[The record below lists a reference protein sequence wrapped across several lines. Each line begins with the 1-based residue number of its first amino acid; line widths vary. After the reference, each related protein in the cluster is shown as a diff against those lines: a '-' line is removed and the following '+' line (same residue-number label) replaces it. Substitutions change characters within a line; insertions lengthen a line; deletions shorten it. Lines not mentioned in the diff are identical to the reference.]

1 MNKIKNSESKQLPK
15 EKLYKKAELRR
26 LIFFLVNFTIA
37 SVSTILMAD
46 LLWRIGFTVI
56 YGILLVIF
64 FILMWQI
71 SLGITHALFG
81 LFLTPKKGKFDH
93 ITQTI
98 DYNNVETK
106 LANTAILVPCY
117 NEETKRVYEGIR
129 AIYTSLKATG
139 KLDYF
144 DIFILSDSTDPNKWI
159 AEETLWVKLCQ
170 QLNAFGRIYYR
181 RRTNSFHK
189 KAGNIADFCKSWGSQ
204 YRYMLC
210 LDADS
215 IMTGDSIVSLVKI
228 MEANKE
234 IGICQTAP
242 VIIRGETLY
251 GRMMQF
257 ASNFYGSLFQSGLN
271 YWQQGS
277 GNFWGHNAILRIAPF
292 MEYCSLPRLPGKE
305 PLGGKILS
313 HDFVEAALMRKAGWA
328 VWLAY
333 DIGGSYE
340 ENPPNLIENAV
351 RDRRWCQGNFQ
362 HTWLVLSKGLPGPN
376 RIHMLNGIMSYLGSL
391 IWLIF
396 LILSTLTVIE
406 AYNADLSVITVSS
419 FADFINMSIAQ
430 ECFIIFTITMII
442 ILLPKFLSLFRYML
456 FYRERI
462 KEFGGLFKLFASIIL
477 EILLSAIMAPVQML
491 FHSKFVLSTLSGS
504 AVGWN
509 PQNRD
514 SDDGIKFSA
523 AFKVHYIHTII
534 GIVWALIAYKYSH
547 TFFWWLSPITFSMC
561 LSIPVSIILSKI
573 SVGSFLRRRGL
584 FLIPSETVP
593 NKTLSNFE
601 HAISSDLLTIDNKLL
616 SSKYYGITQ
625 AVVDPYINATHSMLL
640 YEHQKKNVDEEIKPH
655 PLAEKLLSEG
665 PESLTT
671 DEIKSILLDP
681 TGMRWLYQQIWLRPS
696 NTLAITWQQILANI

>member
-1 MNKIKNSESKQLPK
+1 MKKIKNTDIKQLNK
-15 EKLYKKAELRR
+15 EKLYRKAELRR
-26 LIFFLVNFTIA
+26 ILFFLVNFIIA
-37 SVSTILMAD
+37 SISTTLMAD
-46 LLWRIGFTVI
+46 FLWRIGFTVI
-56 YGILLVIF
+56 YIILLVIY

-81 LFLTPKKGKFDH
+81 LFLTPRKGKFDH

-98 DYNNVETK
+98 NYNNIETK
-106 LANTAILVPCY
+106 LADTAILVPCY

-129 AIYTSLKATG
+129 AIYNSLKTTG

-159 AEETLWVKLCQ
+159 AEESLWVKLCQ

-181 RRTNSFHK
+181 RRENSYHK
-189 KAGNIADFCKSWGSQ
+189 KAGNIADFCKSWGAQ

-251 GRMMQF
+251 ARMMQF

-271 YWQQGS
+271 FWQQGS

-292 MEYCSLPRLPGKE
+292 MEFCSLPRLPGKE

-340 ENPPNLIENAV
+340 ETPPNLIENAV

-376 RIHMLNGIMSYLGSL
+376 RMHMLNGIMSYLGSL

-396 LILSTLTVIE
+396 LVFSTLSVIDTYE
-406 AYNADLSVITVSS
+406 TNLSIITVSS
-419 FADFINMSIAQ
+419 FADFINMSIGQ
-430 ECFIIFTITMII
+430 ECFMIFAITLII
-442 ILLPKFLSLFRYML
+442 ILLPKFLSLLRYILFFRNKIVEY
-456 FYRERI
+456 
-462 KEFGGLFKLFASIIL
+462 GGLFKLFLSIIL
-477 EILLSAIMAPVQML
+477 EIILSAVMAPVQML
-491 FHSKFVLSTLSGS
+491 FHSKFVLSTLSGKGV
-504 AVGWN
+504 AWN
-509 PQNRD
+509 PQNRN
-514 SDDGIKFSA
+514 SEDGIKFSA
-523 AFKVHYIHTII
+523 AFRVHYIHTII
-534 GIVWALIAYKYSH
+534 SIVWALIAYKYSYA
-547 TFFWWLSPITFSMC
+547 FFWWLSPITFSMC
-561 LSIPVSIILSKI
+561 LSIPISILLSKI
-573 SVGSFLRRRGL
+573 SVGSFLRKLGL
-584 FLIPSETVP
+584 FLIPSETAP
-593 NKTLSNFE
+593 NRTLSSFE
-601 HAISSDLLTIDNKLL
+601 NAFNSDLLTIDSKLL

-625 AVVDPYINATHSMLL
+625 AVVDPYINAIHTMLL
-640 YEHQKKNVDEEIKPH
+640 YERQSKNINEETKPH
-655 PLAEKLLSEG
+655 PLAEKLLTEG
-665 PESLTT
+665 PESLTL
-671 DEIKSILLDP
+671 DEIKSILIDP

-696 NTLAITWQQILANI
+696 NTLALTWQQVLADI